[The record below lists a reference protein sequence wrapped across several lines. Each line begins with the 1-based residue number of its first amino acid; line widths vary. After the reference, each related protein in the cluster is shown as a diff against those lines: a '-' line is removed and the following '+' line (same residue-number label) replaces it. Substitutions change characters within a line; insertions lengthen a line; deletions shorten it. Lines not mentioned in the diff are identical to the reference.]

1 MGDDTASATR
11 DGFTTR
17 SGIVVPADALTIR
30 FSRSSAP
37 GGQHVNTSST
47 KVDLRC
53 DVRLVV
59 ASERI
64 RGLLLEQGG
73 EEIRIVV
80 SSQRSQFRN
89 RSEALRRLGERLEA
103 AAVAPIDR
111 RPTRPTRA
119 SVRRRLNDKRR
130 ISDRKSTRRYRPDD

>member
-1 MGDDTASATR
+1 MFDD

-17 SGIVVPADALTIR
+17 SGIVVPSEAMSVR

-53 DVRLVV
+53 DIRMVIADDAVKERLREQFGDEVR
-59 ASERI
+59 
-64 RGLLLEQGG
+64 
-73 EEIRIVV
+73 VV
-80 SSQRSQFRN
+80 SSSERSQLRN
-89 RSEALRRLGERLEA
+89 RTEALRRLGERLDA
-103 AAVAPIDR
+103 AAVVPADR

-119 SVRRRLNDKRR
+119 SVRRRLDDKRR
-130 ISDRKSTRRYRPDD
+130 LAERKSSRRSRHDD

>member
-1 MGDDTASATR
+1 MTDDG
-11 DGFTTR
+11 GFTTR
-17 SGIVVPADALTIR
+17 SGLVVPAEALSVR

-59 ASERI
+59 ASDVVTNR
-64 RGLLLEQGG
+64 LLETLGP
-73 EEIRIVV
+73 EVRVVV
-80 SSQRSQFRN
+80 SSERSQLRN
-89 RSEALRRLGERLEA
+89 RSEALRRLGERLDEA
-103 AAVAPIDR
+103 AIIPIDR

-119 SVRRRLNDKRR
+119 SVRRRLDDKRR
-130 ISDRKSTRRYRPDD
+130 HAERKATRRYRDND

>member
-1 MGDDTASATR
+1 MPDD
-11 DGFTTR
+11 GGLTTR
-17 SGIVVPADALTIR
+17 SGLVVPAEALSVR

-59 ASERI
+59 AGDVVTNR
-64 RGLLLEQGG
+64 LLETLGP
-73 EEIRIVV
+73 EVRVVV
-80 SSQRSQFRN
+80 SSERSQLRN
-89 RSEALRRLGERLEA
+89 RSEALRRLAERLDEA
-103 AAVAPIDR
+103 AIIPIDR

-119 SVRRRLNDKRR
+119 SVRRRLDDKRR
-130 ISDRKSTRRYRPDD
+130 RSERKATRRYGDND